1 MLHNETPYSLE
12 EIHNNLLM
20 LICNILCSN
29 SGSGESDDPN
39 SRSEA
44 ESIDSSDESLPRQ
57 SVMRRPEPEKLS
69 HSQTNTR
76 KKSGSDYQPSS
87 ENEDDE
93 VEEESKSEESNEDRE
108 RLSPIPTKSGTKKR
122 AMFQSDSDDDTS
134 NNGNVHITGFT
145 KQVQQVSTNVKSFY
159 KDNDSP
165 EADTCFYK
173 VSNDTNDFYGRRQA
187 TKNISYTMDSESE
200 FEELKADIKKGK
212 GKTER
217 AGLRRKEVE
226 SDSDFQ
232 VI

>member
-1 MLHNETPYSLE
+1 
-12 EIHNNLLM
+12 M
-20 LICNILCSN
+20 LICNILCSD

-44 ESIDSSDESLPRQ
+44 ESIDTSDESLPRQ
-57 SVMRRPEPEKLS
+57 SVMRRPEPEKMS
-69 HSQTNTR
+69 HSQTQTR

-87 ENEDDE
+87 ESEDDE
-93 VEEESKSEESNEDRE
+93 VEEGSKSEESNEDRE
-108 RLSPIPTKSGTKKR
+108 RLSPIPIKSGTKKR

-134 NNGNVHITGFT
+134 NNSNINTHITGFT
-145 KQVQQVSTNVKSFY
+145 KPVQQVSTNVKSFY
-159 KDNDSP
+159 KDDDSP

-212 GKTER
+212 TER